1 MLTKRLQTTR
11 LAARTEDPCRAVFV
25 PAIVTLMQA
34 FGVVVALSAPG
45 GGPIPCGTG
54 FAVAATVTFSVYTA
68 SGSLLSAEQNVS
80 LTCVPF
86 APTSPY
92 RFTFLDEGDGSVQ
105 VGATVPYC
113 GVFVWARYHAFSQ
126 QWLS

>member
-1 MLTKRLQTTR
+1 M
-11 LAARTEDPCRAVFV
+11 
-25 PAIVTLMQA
+25 TLVQA

-80 LTCVPF
+80 LACVPF

-92 RFTFLDEGDGSVQ
+92 RFTFVDEGDGSVQ
-105 VGATVPYC
+105 VGAMLPCCV
-113 GVFVWARYHAFSQ
+113 VFVWAKSPSCSQ
-126 QWLS
+126 HRDTLCFCEAYGMRPMY